1 MKRMSW
7 PAEEVQC
14 CKSTPCNSDT
24 QSVQPFPVN
33 VIDLQQCQWKRQ
45 KVYVIERTSQ
55 IYVVPLI
62 LKETSSEILKWQF
75 VTRAQ
80 ILLSQ

>member
-1 MKRMSW
+1 MD
-7 PAEEVQC
+7 EVQW
-14 CKSTPCNSDT
+14 CKSTPCSSDT
-24 QSVQPFPVN
+24 ELVRPFPVN
-33 VIDLQQCQWKRQ
+33 AKDLQQCQWKRQ

-75 VTRAQ
+75 VTWAQ
-80 ILLSQ
+80 ILLGQ